1 MIVLSLRAFLA
12 LTFPK
17 RGLPWLTK
25 LARQPVHSSVP
36 VHSIS
41 KRGSEFGASPFDN
54 SLFVFLLASSSLF
67 HYATTK

>member
-1 MIVLSLRAFLA
+1 MMILSLQAFLA

-25 LARQPVHSSVP
+25 LARQPVHSS

-54 SLFVFLLASSSLF
+54 SLFVFLLASSSPF